1 MENSSENF
9 CAVRK
14 SSPLLKGISDEFM
27 IAKTRSRNLLA
38 LQLLYE
44 VFKLTEIARA
54 VVKTPHNVLMVYIR
68 GSQSGAGPCSAV
80 RLLRRTMT
88 TVVADAPR
96 PQTGAEGRMALKW
109 NRRNHYD

>member
-54 VVKTPHNVLMVYIR
+54 VVKTPHNVLMVYIPWESIRRRPLQCCPAPPSHHDDRR
-68 GSQSGAGPCSAV
+68 GGRAAPADRGGRAHGPQMEQEKS
-80 RLLRRTMT
+80 L
-88 TVVADAPR
+88 
-96 PQTGAEGRMALKW
+96 
-109 NRRNHYD
+109 